1 MFAGTIHSSLPVGLS
16 THDDLATIHGRR
28 LLGSGRSGPCI
39 LTSEPSQRVADFV
52 NIVQRLSRL
61 TGASRCYSEFKH
73 GMNGILTDS
82 VLRGTKATLLVCSQ
96 YSQHE
101 HADFRFA
108 APKFSLRRLKCVYVD
123 LSYP

>member
-1 MFAGTIHSSLPVGLS
+1 MCAGTIHSSLPVCLS
-16 THDDLATIHGRR
+16 THDDLAMTDGGR

-61 TGASRCYSEFKH
+61 TGSSRCYSGFKH

-82 VLRGTKATLLVCSQ
+82 VLCEPKATLLVRSQ
-96 YSQHE
+96 YST
-101 HADFRFA
+101 
-108 APKFSLRRLKCVYVD
+108 
-123 LSYP
+123 